1 MPAPQDDVIERTLP
15 PHKSWRELPP
25 TPPLGVPLPPPEA
38 TRTFAATG
46 SAPVGAP
53 AKSKRGRRV
62 LAACVGALVGAAAV
76 AGVFAVVTHDDQ
88 NDASGLP
95 VAGASAPNDPESVQ
109 SLVKQVAPAV
119 VEIQHDGGVGSGV
132 IYDKSGL
139 ILTAHH
145 VVAGADNV
153 TVKTADGQ
161 TLDGTVVGRD
171 ADRDL
176 AIVAVKAPD
185 DLPTADLA
193 EPGSVQV
200 GETAIALGSPFG
212 FSASVTSGII
222 SGLDRSL
229 PIGNTTLTGLIQTD
243 APINPGNS
251 GGPLVDADAK
261 VIGINTAIASESGGS
276 NGVGFAI
283 PVDTAQSLM
292 DQVNAAG
299 GVDAPVV
306 HDDSSG
312 SGLLDQVPGLGQI
325 PGLDQ
330 LPDDLSQIPGLDQI
344 PGLQDLLN
352 GDPSEALQQLLNELL
367 GNGAVPSPDDQ
378 QSAPDQGGATD
389 NGQAVIGL
397 VTVTSTPDGYVQERN
412 QIATTTTGSGVEGH
426 QTIVLRGP
434 RGLVTIEADRG
445 PNAQS
450 SYDDLNGDVTDLAGH
465 EAKDISDGYAW
476 VDGGDLLIT
485 VTGDSFVT
493 PADVKAIAEQVEAV
507 R

>member
-25 TPPLGVPLPPPEA
+25 TPPLGIPLPPPEA
-38 TRTFAATG
+38 TRTFAATE
-46 SAPVGAP
+46 STPVAAP
-53 AKSKRGRRV
+53 AKTKRGRRV
-62 LAACVGALVGAAAV
+62 LAACVGAFVGAAAV
-76 AGVFAVVTHDDQ
+76 AGVFAVVSHDDQ

-161 TLDGTVVGRD
+161 TLDGTVVGPRRRSRPRD
-171 ADRDL
+171 RRREGRRTTSRRPISPSPAACR
-176 AIVAVKAPD
+176 
-185 DLPTADLA
+185 
-193 EPGSVQV
+193 SVRR
-200 GETAIALGSPFG
+200 AIALGSPFG

-306 HDDSSG
+306 HDDSSSG
-312 SGLLDQVPGLGQI
+312 GLLDQVPGLGQI

-352 GDPSEALQQLLNELL
+352 GDPSQALQQLLNELL

-397 VTVTSTPDGYVQERN
+397 VTVTSTPDGYVAGAQPDRDHDDRLGSRGTSDDRAARPPRARDDRSRPWAER
-412 QIATTTTGSGVEGH
+412 SVE
-426 QTIVLRGP
+426 LRRP
-434 RGLVTIEADRG
+434 QR
-445 PNAQS
+445 
-450 SYDDLNGDVTDLAGH
+450 
-465 EAKDISDGYAW
+465 
-476 VDGGDLLIT
+476 
-485 VTGDSFVT
+485 
-493 PADVKAIAEQVEAV
+493 
-507 R
+507 

>member
-1 MPAPQDDVIERTLP
+1 MPSTQDDVIERTLP

-25 TPPLGVPLPPPEA
+25 TPPLGVPLPPPEV
-38 TRTFAATG
+38 TQTFVVPG
-46 SAPVGAP
+46 APVGAP
-53 AKSKRGRRV
+53 AKTKRGRRV
-62 LAACVGALVGAAAV
+62 LAAIVGAAVGAAAV
-76 AGVFAVVTHDDQ
+76 AGVFAVVTHDDKSD
-88 NDASGLP
+88 NGAVP
-95 VAGASAPNDPESVQ
+95 VGASAPNDPESVQ
-109 SLVKQVAPAV
+109 SVVKQVAPAV

-171 ADRDL
+171 AEHDL
-176 AIVAVKAPD
+176 AIVAVKAPN

-229 PIGNTTLTGLIQTD
+229 PIGDITLTGLIQTD

-261 VIGINTAIASESGGS
+261 VIGINTAIASEGGGS

-283 PVDTAQSLM
+283 PVDTAQSLI

-306 HDDSSG
+306 HDDSSSG
-312 SGLLDQVPGLGQI
+312 GLLGQVPGLGQI

-378 QSAPDQGGATD
+378 QSAPDQGSGTD
-389 NGQAVIGL
+389 NGQAAIGL
-397 VTVTSTPDGYVQERN
+397 VTVTSTPDGYSQERN

-445 PNAQS
+445 PQS
-450 SYDDLNGDVTDLAGH
+450 QASYDDLNGDSTTIAGQD
-465 EAKDISDGYAW
+465 AKAITSGFAW
-476 VDGGDLLIT
+476 VADGDLLIK

-493 PADVKAIAEQVEAV
+493 PADVEAIAEHVEAV

>member
-15 PHKSWRELPP
+15 PHKTWRELPP
-25 TPPLGVPLPPPEA
+25 TPPLGVPLPPPEPTRELLITEAEPVA
-38 TRTFAATG
+38 TPPKT
-46 SAPVGAP
+46 
-53 AKSKRGRRV
+53 KRGRRV
-62 LAACVGALVGAAAV
+62 LAACIGAVVGAAAV
-76 AGVFAVVTHDDQ
+76 AGVFSVVTRDD
-88 NDASGLP
+88 NSTDNAAAP
-95 VAGASAPNDPESVQ
+95 VAGASAPNQPESVQ
-109 SLVKQVAPAV
+109 SVVKQVAPAV

-171 ADRDL
+171 ADHDL
-176 AIVAVKAPD
+176 AIVAVKAPK

-193 EPGSVQV
+193 DPGSVEI

-212 FSASVTSGII
+212 FSSSVTSGII
-222 SGLDRSL
+222 SGLDREL
-229 PIGNTTLTGLIQTD
+229 PIGTTTLTGLIQTD

-261 VIGINTAIASESGGS
+261 VIGINTAIASETGGS

-283 PVDTAQSLM
+283 PVETAQSLM
-292 DQVNAAG
+292 DQVEAAG
-299 GVDAPVV
+299 GVDAPAV
-306 HDDSSG
+306 HDDSD
-312 SGLLDQVPGLGQI
+312 SGLGLGQI
-325 PGLDQ
+325 PGLGQ

-344 PGLQDLLN
+344 PGLEDLLN
-352 GDPSEALQQLLNELL
+352 GDPSQALQQLLDELL
-367 GNGAVPSPDDQ
+367 GNGTAPNPDDP
-378 QSAPDQGGATD
+378 QSAPDPGSGSENAQPAL
-389 NGQAVIGL
+389 GL
-397 VTVTSTPDGYVQERN
+397 VTVAPTPEGYAQERN

-434 RGLVTIEADRG
+434 RGLVTIEAERG

-450 SYDDLNGDVTDLAGH
+450 GYDDLNGDETQIAGH
-465 EAKDISDGYAW
+465 EAKDITNGYAW
-476 VDGGDLLIT
+476 VEDGDLLVK
-485 VTGDSFVT
+485 VTGDTFVT
-493 PADVKAIAEQVEAV
+493 PEDVKTVAEAVEAV